1 VQVVHKKEFS
11 NALDNILDY
20 IALDSLNR
28 ALAFN
33 RELQKNI
40 NTLPDMP
47 YKYRKS
53 HYHNHDDV
61 RDMIFKG
68 YTIPYKVD
76 KQNNVILVLDIF
88 KWVDRG

>member
-1 VQVVHKKEFS
+1 MKIVHKKEFS

-20 IALDSLNR
+20 ITEDSLNR

-33 RELQKNI
+33 RELQKSI
-40 NTLPDMP
+40 NTLSDMP

-53 HYHNHDDV
+53 YYHNHDEV

-76 KQNNVILVLDIF
+76 KANNLIVILDIF
-88 KWVDRG
+88 KWMNK